1 MKVIAALTALLLSCI
16 VGTAAL
22 AGGGSTSVE
31 GQSAASGAAIAD
43 IPGELVSVYVAAASS
58 CPGLPWSVLAAI
70 GYSESRHAQGRA
82 DPATGDVVPLILG
95 PALDGRAGF
104 ARVPDPS
111 SPDGW
116 AHAQGPMQFLPS
128 TWRTWGRLAPNRPA
142 GAVPSAHN
150 AWDAIWSAAALLCG
164 TDGRIDDLR
173 ASILTY
179 NRSNRYVDQVLAKA
193 AEYDAAARAA
203 TATVDAGG
211 MTCPVAA
218 PVRHS
223 NDWHAPR
230 SGGRL
235 HQGNDVF
242 ASYGST
248 LVAIE
253 AGVIDRS
260 SDTESGLGGITI
272 WLRGDS
278 GTRWYYAH
286 NARNLVARGAR
297 VTAGQPIALLGNTGN
312 ARATAPHV
320 HFEMQPV
327 GGAAANPHPLIAQ
340 LCRRAT

>member
-1 MKVIAALTALLLSCI
+1 MEAAMKVLLAAMVMLLISVLG
-16 VGTAAL
+16 VAVV
-22 AGGGSTSVE
+22 AGGGSAGSSAPNPGVAI
-31 GQSAASGAAIAD
+31 GDIPGSLVAVYASAAST
-43 IPGELVSVYVAAASS
+43 
-58 CPGLPWSVLAAI
+58 CPGLPWTVLAAI
-70 GYSESRHAQGRA
+70 GSVESGHGQGRA
-82 DPATGDVVPLILG
+82 DDATGDVLPRIVG
-95 PALDGRAGF
+95 PALDGRPGF
-104 ARVPDPS
+104 ARIPDNT

-116 AHAQGPMQFLPS
+116 AHAQGPMQFLPT
-128 TWRTWGRLAPNRPA
+128 TWRRWGRLAPGRPTGSVA
-142 GAVPSAHN
+142 SPHN
-150 AWDAIWSAAALLCG
+150 AWDAIWSAAAYLCG
-164 TDGRIDDLR
+164 STGRVQDVRSAIR
-173 ASILTY
+173 TY
-179 NRSNRYVDQVLAKA
+179 NRSDAYVERVLARA
-193 AEYDAAARAA
+193 TEYETELQSGPASTRG
-203 TATVDAGG
+203 T
-211 MTCPVAA
+211 TCPVAA

-320 HFEMQPV
+320 HFEMHPA
-327 GGAAANPHPLIAQ
+327 GGAAANPYPLIAQ